1 MTKEIY
7 KEMYPIVNAIEY
19 FWRIEED
26 KAVKQ
31 ELYEVIQKLDVILE
45 MEHAPV

>member
-1 MTKEIY
+1 MTKETKTELYAVI
-7 KEMYPIVNAIEY
+7 NAIEY

-31 ELYEVIQKLDVILE
+31 ELYEVIQKLDTILE
-45 MEHAPV
+45 MEHAPI